1 MGGDTVKVR
10 EWVVVGGGELVVF
23 DALGVGSVTGSG
35 VAQEVRELEEV
46 ARLTSRQAKPRRI
59 GWAKV
64 LGEWVQIRQR
74 SGRPK
79 NAP

>member
-1 MGGDTVKVR
+1 MKAR
-10 EWVVVGGGELVVF
+10 EWVVVGGGDLLTFE
-23 DALGVGSVTGSG
+23 ALGVGPVTGRG
-35 VAQEVRELEEV
+35 IAREVKELEEV
-46 ARLTSRQAKPRRI
+46 ARLTSRAAKPRRV

-79 NAP
+79 NTRERDE

>member
-1 MGGDTVKVR
+1 MKAR
-10 EWVVVGGGELVVF
+10 EWVIVDCGPLLSFE
-23 DALGVGSVTGSG
+23 ALGVGPATGSG
-35 VAQEVRELEEV
+35 VAQEVKELEEV

-79 NAP
+79 NARETDE